1 MSEESSSSLEEIKKL
16 LRKGQKIQA
25 IKLLREESGCGL
37 KEAKDQVDAI
47 QAKMIA
53 DGEELPTTKGCAG
66 AAVLLIV
73 GLGLLNWICS

>member
-1 MSEESSSSLEEIKKL
+1 MSEEPSSLEDIKKL
-16 LRKGQKIQA
+16 LREGQKIQA

-53 DGEELPTTKGCAG
+53 DGEQLPKATGCMG
-66 AAVLLIV
+66 AAVILVV
-73 GLGLLNWICS
+73 GLGMLSWICSG